1 MTRTLDLEIDGL
13 LALLS
18 EEKAALLAG
27 DAAGA
32 ASKAREK
39 ERRVGALEALLSDG
53 PAMRSFAASRGRLAA
68 LARAAADNERLLEA
82 ARNGVLSAQSRLRD
96 VLNRE
101 RSVGVYA
108 QDGGKLMSA
117 EAGVTRRKTA

>member
-1 MTRTLDLEIDGL
+1 MTRALELEIDGL